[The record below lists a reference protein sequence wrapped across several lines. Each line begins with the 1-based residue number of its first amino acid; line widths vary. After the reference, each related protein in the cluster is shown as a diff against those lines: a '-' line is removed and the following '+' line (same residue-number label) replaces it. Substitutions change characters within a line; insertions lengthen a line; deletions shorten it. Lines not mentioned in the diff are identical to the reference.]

1 MLDMSCA
8 LVRCVAAVYSSASPN
23 QVQILLA
30 PKPSIVQQIN
40 TKSPGISDDT
50 QPTQLELVKEGE
62 THLKAVPTAYERLVF
77 DVIRGH
83 RHLFVEADEVEA
95 AWAVVDPLLKR
106 LEGSGGKQPVIYQFG
121 AHGPS
126 STDAL
131 LSKYHFGTTVDKL

>member
-1 MLDMSCA
+1 MYPS
-8 LVRCVAAVYSSASPN
+8 AAPN
-23 QVQILLA
+23 KVQILLA
-30 PKPSIVQQIN
+30 PKPSIVQHLN
-40 TKSPGISDDT
+40 TKSPGIGDDT
-50 QPTQLELVKEGE
+50 QSTQLELVKEGE

-106 LEGSGGKQPVIYQFG
+106 LEGSGTQPVKYQFG
-121 AHGPS
+121 AHGPPN
-126 STDAL
+126 TDTL